1 MLIDDHVHSSFL
13 VIIHLK
19 TKLEDGDDDSMT
31 FFKEIQR
38 ACYLYSQEEVEC
50 PRVGFSRFY
59 SNDV

>member
-1 MLIDDHVHSSFL
+1 MDSSFL